1 MSFSPAMISSKALGA
16 MPTFA
21 ANELGEKKTLRLL
34 SDAGLLESFM
44 TERHGFIPE
53 YSLCA
58 FIEGVSRALGEDRLG
73 LLFAPYLT
81 VADYGAWGDYVLSA
95 PDLGTAL
102 KRAQQEMKL
111 HSSTDRVEFVI
122 FGNLVSYTYSF
133 GLRSHSS
140 YPDIAFSA
148 VASMLSIPR
157 HYLGQNWSPAKIEFD
172 FPKSLCFG
180 MAEEVFG
187 CPVSFGGSCLRLLF
201 DTSVLSTP
209 GSLNHSIQFNTRHDI
224 IRERSTPPED
234 MLTSVNAV
242 VELHVADGGA
252 SLERLAQAMGVG
264 PRRLQRHLAKQG
276 TGFREVL
283 VKARMERAVELL
295 MLKGSSV
302 GTVSEALGYN
312 EPGNFTRA
320 FTQHFGA
327 SPTKYLKGRD
337 LL

>member
-1 MSFSPAMISSKALGA
+1 MISAKSLGA
-16 MPTFA
+16 MPMFA
-21 ANELGEKKTLRLL
+21 VRELGEKKTHQLL
-34 SDAGLLESFM
+34 SDAGLVERFV
-44 TERHGFIPE
+44 TERNGYIPE

-58 FIEGVSRALGEDRLG
+58 FIERVSRELGEDQLG
-73 LLFAPYLT
+73 LLFAPFLT

-95 PDLGTAL
+95 PDLRTAL

-111 HSSTDRVEFVI
+111 HSSADRVEFVI
-122 FGNLVSYTYSF
+122 YGNLVSYAYKF
-133 GLRSHSS
+133 GLKSHSS
-140 YPDIAFSA
+140 YQDIAFSA

-172 FPKSLCFG
+172 FPKSQKSG

-187 CPVSFGGSCLRLLF
+187 CPVSFGGSSLRLLF

-209 GSLNHSIQFNTRHDI
+209 NSPNHSIQSTTRHDI

-234 MLTSVNAV
+234 ILASVDAV
-242 VELHVADGGA
+242 VHLHVADGGA
-252 SLERLAQAMGVG
+252 SLERLAQATGVG

-283 VKARMERAVELL
+283 AKARMERAVELL
-295 MLKGSSV
+295 ELKGNSV
-302 GTVSEALGYN
+302 ATVSEALGYN
-312 EPGNFTRA
+312 EPGNFSRA
-320 FTQHFGA
+320 FTQFFGA

-337 LL
+337 RL